1 MIDGAFAYAFTAGM
15 VASVN
20 PCGFAMLPAYLSYF
34 LGVEGQAS
42 DRSTTAR
49 VGRALVVS
57 ASVAVGFMVVF
68 LGVGALVNAGMQ
80 QVVRYTK
87 WLSIGIGIG
96 LMGLG
101 IALLA
106 GYRIPWAMPRLDRGG
121 STRSI
126 RSMILFGVS
135 YAVAS
140 VGCTLPIFLGVV
152 FGSITRDG
160 FASGMVSFLLYG
172 AGMALVL
179 TALTVTLALAE
190 GGLLRVL
197 RQAMQWVDRL
207 AGLFL
212 LLAGAYLVYYW
223 AFNLRFDQTGS
234 LTGGGLAQ
242 WVEVQSARASTWIS
256 DRPWMLGLLFGA
268 IAAIALAAVL
278 SRHHLDRRAGQAG
291 SEVARDE
298 ADLLPTALPS
308 APPQRADDVLA

>member
-34 LGVEGQAS
+34 LGIEGQAD

-49 VGRALVVS
+49 LGRALVVS
-57 ASVAVGFMVVF
+57 ASVAIGFMAVF
-68 LGVGALVNAGMQ
+68 LGVGALVNAGLQ
-80 QVVRYTK
+80 QVVRYAK
-87 WLSIGIGIG
+87 WLSIGIGLG
-96 LMGLG
+96 LIALG

-106 GYRIPWAMPRLDRGG
+106 GYRLPWATPRLDRGG
-121 STRSI
+121 RKRSI
-126 RSMILFGVS
+126 PSMVVFGVS

-152 FGSITRDG
+152 FGSITRNG
-160 FASGMVSFLLYG
+160 FVSGMVSFLLYG

-190 GGLLRVL
+190 GGLLKVL
-197 RQAMQWVDRL
+197 RRAMQWVDRV
-207 AGLFL
+207 AGAFL
-212 LLAGAYLVYYW
+212 ILAGAYLVYYW

-234 LTGGGLAQ
+234 LTGGGLAS

-256 DRPWMLGLLFGA
+256 DRPWTVGVLFGVIAGLA
-268 IAAIALAAVL
+268 IVAVVVGH
-278 SRHHLDRRAGQAG
+278 RHVERRRATGRTAPTPAG
-291 SEVARDE
+291 TARPQP
-298 ADLLPTALPS
+298 AD
-308 APPQRADDVLA
+308 

>member
-1 MIDGAFAYAFTAGM
+1 VIDGAFAYAFTAGM

-34 LGVEGQAS
+34 LGIEGQAD

-57 ASVAVGFMVVF
+57 ASVALGFVAVF
-68 LGVGALVNAGMQ
+68 LGVGALVNAGLQ
-80 QVVRYTK
+80 EVVRYAK
-87 WLSIGIGIG
+87 WLSIGIGVG
-96 LMGLG
+96 LMALG
-101 IALLA
+101 VALLA
-106 GYRIPWAMPRLDRGG
+106 GYRMAWATPRLDRGG
-121 STRSI
+121 RTRSI
-126 RSMILFGVS
+126 WSMFVFGVS

-152 FGSITRDG
+152 FGSITRNG

-197 RQAMQWVDRL
+197 RHAMQWVDRL

-212 LLAGAYLVYYW
+212 LVAGAYLVYYW
-223 AFNLRFDQTGS
+223 SFNLRFDATGS
-234 LTGGGLAQ
+234 LTGGGPAS
-242 WVEVQSARASTWIS
+242 WVETQSARASTWIS
-256 DRPWMLGLLFGA
+256 DRPWTVGLLFGA
-268 IAAIALAAVL
+268 VAASALAAVL
-278 SRHHLDRRAGQAG
+278 ARQRLDRR
-291 SEVARDE
+291 
-298 ADLLPTALPS
+298 PPS
-308 APPQRADDVLA
+308 AGRLDGPAA